1 MAESEMVEKVA
12 KAIYLKR
19 NGQGARP
26 WSLLTK
32 AHRTPYLDDA
42 RAAIEAMREPTEA
55 MESAGWDSYDRN
67 DGWSGPQYCWQA
79 MVDAALSPSPA
90 GEGR

>member
-1 MAESEMVEKVA
+1 MADSEMVERVA
-12 KAIYLKR
+12 KALCKHGGDCWQMHI
-19 NGQGARP
+19 
-26 WSLLTK
+26 
-32 AHRTPYLDDA
+32 DDA